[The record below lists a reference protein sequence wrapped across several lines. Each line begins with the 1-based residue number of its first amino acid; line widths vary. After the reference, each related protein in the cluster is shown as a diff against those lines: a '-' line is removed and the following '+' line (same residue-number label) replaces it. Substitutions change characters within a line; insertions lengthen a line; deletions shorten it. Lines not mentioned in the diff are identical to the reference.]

1 MRKIISF
8 KVEKVILDMEGD
20 LSRSRRLGLVSIL
33 RVLCNLIGQNL
44 TVVAAMQKLLS
55 SEWLLNSFSNSF
67 WILGAK
73 YDAIKIN
80 KNGLIIHFL

>member
-1 MRKIISF
+1 
-8 KVEKVILDMEGD
+8 MEGD

-33 RVLCNLIGQNL
+33 RVLYNLIGQNL

-73 YDAIKIN
+73 YDATK
-80 KNGLIIHFL
+80 